1 MIPEKYKFLE
11 TIGTLPKLISASLQ
25 YLGLK
30 EYSGTSNN
38 NAVIMNMA
46 LSLGL
51 TKNEYP
57 NDEVPWCALYHSF
70 LMHLTGKPLP
80 YKGYELLRAK
90 SFETW
95 GNHVELDDIKLGDT
109 IVKYRSGGYHV
120 CLAIAESTNTNTVHE
135 LGGNQSNS
143 VCFGEIDKGTITA
156 VRRFYS
162 IAPPLSVKKYFI
174 DSSGHLSTNES

>member
-57 NDEVPWCALYHSF
+57 NDEVPWCAL
-70 LMHLTGKPLP
+70 
-80 YKGYELLRAK
+80 
-90 SFETW
+90 
-95 GNHVELDDIKLGDT
+95 
-109 IVKYRSGGYHV
+109 
-120 CLAIAESTNTNTVHE
+120 
-135 LGGNQSNS
+135 
-143 VCFGEIDKGTITA
+143 
-156 VRRFYS
+156 
-162 IAPPLSVKKYFI
+162 
-174 DSSGHLSTNES
+174 